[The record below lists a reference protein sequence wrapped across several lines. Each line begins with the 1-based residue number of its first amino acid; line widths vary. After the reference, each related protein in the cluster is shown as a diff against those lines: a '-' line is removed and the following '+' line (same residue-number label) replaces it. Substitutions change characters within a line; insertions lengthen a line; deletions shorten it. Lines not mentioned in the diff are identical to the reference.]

1 MVVFINKGDY
11 IMDLEKLKQMDNKN
25 EQNRQIEKENKM
37 GIPINKWK
45 AKVNSEE
52 FENKLQ
58 KELEEELN
66 DGYRLSIRFI
76 IGYDISRYDYASY
89 INVYGRFN
97 SRENY
102 ITGVGLDD
110 NYNYFSDDVEKL
122 AKSMYDILKDR
133 LEELGFIITKED
145 GELEEAYPNKE
156 TEIKLY
162 LKVR

>member
-1 MVVFINKGDY
+1 MK
-11 IMDLEKLKQMDNKN
+11 KN
-25 EQNRQIEKENKM
+25 EQNKQIEKENKM

-45 AKVNSEE
+45 AKLNSEE

-58 KELEEELN
+58 KELEEKLN
-66 DGYRLSIRFI
+66 NGERLSVCFI
-76 IGYDISRYDYASY
+76 IAYEISTYDYASY
-89 INVYGRFN
+89 IKVAG
-97 SRENY
+97 
-102 ITGVGLDD
+102 ITSVGLDD
-110 NYNYFSDDVEKL
+110 NYTYLSDDVEKL

-145 GELEEAYPNKE
+145 GKLEAYHNEE

>member
-1 MVVFINKGDY
+1 MK
-11 IMDLEKLKQMDNKN
+11 KN
-25 EQNRQIEKENKM
+25 EQNKQIEKENKM
-37 GIPINKWK
+37 GIPINEWK
-45 AKVNSEE
+45 AKLNSEE

-66 DGYRLSIRFI
+66 NGERLSVCFI
-76 IGYDISRYDYASY
+76 IAYDISKYDYASY
-89 INVYGRFN
+89 IKVYG
-97 SRENY
+97 
-102 ITGVGLDD
+102 ITSVGLDD
-110 NYNYFSDDVEKL
+110 NYNYISDDVEKL

-145 GELEEAYPNKE
+145 GKLEAYPNEE

>member
-1 MVVFINKGDY
+1 
-11 IMDLEKLKQMDNKN
+11 MDLEKLKQMDKKN

-37 GIPINKWK
+37 GTPINEWK

-66 DGYRLSIRFI
+66 NEERLSVCFI
-76 IGYDISRYDYASY
+76 IAYNIRSYDYASY
-89 INVYGRFN
+89 INVYGRERCIASVF
-97 SRENY
+97 
-102 ITGVGLDD
+102 LDG

-145 GELEEAYPNKE
+145 GKLEAYPNEK
-156 TEIKLY
+156 TKIKLY
-162 LKVR
+162 LKIR